1 MPVEKNLSLQYEL
14 GVLDELV
21 LERINPEQNPSVL
34 LPECVDIAKKQK
46 EIISKKMVATAYSFT
61 KEKHTITYI
70 HHHQARISFLIE
82 QLTNYQKH
90 DFIKDSGE
98 YQQIVDQVLKQ
109 IVSINRFLADT
120 FKDYFN
126 YDAESTVTF
135 KHTASAYFTE
145 QIKKIEDK
153 FEGNCPAL
161 LELALG
167 AIKEFSANPLTK
179 PITFRR
185 LMYYDFMLKDIEPLI
200 LSDKIDHK
208 SLIITLIGLNFN
220 SRQFMWYLTQEI
232 EHAVMP
238 LETHSEK
245 VDKLTWYLKQ
255 FNQAHVRSDIIFE
268 RNQEPIKERIINWI
282 LEEVGYLERNMRVEQ
297 GLINSG
303 KEITDS
309 EILFETTLSVPQLAY
324 FFKVMLESKILKER
338 NITQMLRF
346 IAEHSSSTNTS
357 GKIGYP
363 SLRKNYYNNET
374 GAKQAVKDV
383 IIKMLN
389 AVNKSL

>member
-1 MPVEKNLSLQYEL
+1 
-14 GVLDELV
+14 
-21 LERINPEQNPSVL
+21 
-34 LPECVDIAKKQK
+34 
-46 EIISKKMVATAYSFT
+46 MVATAYSFT
-61 KEKHTITYI
+61 KEKYTLTYI
-70 HHHQARISFLIE
+70 HNHQARLSFLIE
-82 QLTNYQKH
+82 QLTNYLKH
-90 DFIKDSGE
+90 DFIKVSNE
-98 YQQIVDQVLKQ
+98 HQQIIDQVLKQ
-109 IVSINRFLADT
+109 IVSLVRFLADT

-145 QIKKIEDK
+145 QINKIEEK

-161 LELALG
+161 LELVLG
-167 AIKEFSANPLTK
+167 AIKEFSTNPLTK
-179 PITFRR
+179 PTSFRK

-200 LSDKIDHK
+200 ISGKIDPK

-255 FNQAHVRSDIIFE
+255 FNQTHVRSDIIFE
-268 RNQEPIKERIINWI
+268 KNQEPIKERIINWI
-282 LEEVGYLERNMRVEQ
+282 LEEVGYLERNMRAEQ

-303 KEITDS
+303 KELTDT

-363 SLRKNYYNNET
+363 SLRKNYYTNET
-374 GAKQAVKDV
+374 GAKLAVKDV

-389 AVNKSL
+389 EVNKSL